1 MVEDRWIEGRKGRR
15 TINELE
21 EMLLGY
27 GLATTE
33 AYFDVVSMPV
43 GAEVRA
49 LVFDVDK
56 GGTET
61 DVASARARCRLGGGS
76 GRFDARRRGGIG
88 WVREDISRNE
98 GIEEFLRERK

>member
-1 MVEDRWIEGRKGRR
+1 
-15 TINELE
+15 
-21 EMLLGY
+21 MLLGY
-27 GLATTE
+27 RLATTE

-49 LVFDVDK
+49 LVIDVDK

-61 DVASARARCRLGGGS
+61 DVAGARARCRLSGGS
-76 GRFDARRRGGIG
+76 GAFDVRRKRIG